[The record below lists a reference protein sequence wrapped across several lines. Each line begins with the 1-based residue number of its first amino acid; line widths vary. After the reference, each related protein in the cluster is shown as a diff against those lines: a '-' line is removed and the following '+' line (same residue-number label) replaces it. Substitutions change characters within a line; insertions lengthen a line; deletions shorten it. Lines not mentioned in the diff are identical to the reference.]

1 MKEEKNRTNDSFHVG
16 KRHGEFF
23 RVWTHYWRT
32 EEKAGSS
39 QGLKKKDIFKGNFL
53 TNLYY

>member
-23 RVWTHYWRT
+23 RVRTHYWRT